1 MPRILIASHSHW
13 ETDPR
18 VRRQVETLV
27 EEGWSVEGLFLDP
40 PVRRYGLRTWRFPL
54 ERRRGGTWRYLIE
67 YAGFFVWSF
76 FWIGAR
82 CLISK
87 PAVVYVNSPPELLVF
102 STIVARL
109 RGVPVVLDVHD
120 PMPELFVA
128 KGRSSGLIWRLLVAQ
143 ERWALRFA
151 GSVITVHEPLRELL
165 STRIPRVEID
175 VVMNVPD
182 TTGWK
187 PISRRRESRTV
198 VYTGT
203 VAVRYGLDD
212 VLAAVAHLRDRIP
225 GLVLEV
231 IGDGE
236 DRESLQASAA
246 MLGIADRCEFV
257 PKQSWPEVRRRLEH
271 AWVGINVPKP
281 DALGELSFSNKIV
294 EWVALRL
301 PVIAGRTS
309 TLLQFFS
316 EESLSYVTPGSAD
329 EIAEALIRL
338 HEAEEE
344 AVIKQLDAASTD
356 LRRIG
361 WPVQRRRL
369 LEVLERATGVAD

>member
-1 MPRILIASHSHW
+1 
-13 ETDPR
+13 
-18 VRRQVETLV
+18 
-27 EEGWSVEGLFLDP
+27 
-40 PVRRYGLRTWRFPL
+40 
-54 ERRRGGTWRYLIE
+54 LIE
-67 YAGFFVWSF
+67 YAAFFVWLF

-87 PAVVYVNSPPELLVF
+87 PAVVYVNSPPDLLVF

-120 PMPELFVA
+120 PMPELLVA
-128 KGRSSGLIWRLLVAQ
+128 KGRSSGLIWRMLVAQ

-151 GSVITVHEPLRELL
+151 DSVITVHEPLRELL
-165 STRIPRVEID
+165 STRTPRVEID

-182 TTGWK
+182 TTGWE
-187 PISRRRESRTV
+187 PIHRRRDSRTV

-203 VAVRYGLDD
+203 VAIRYGLDD
-212 VLAAVAHLRDRIP
+212 MLAAVAHLQDRIP

-231 IGDGE
+231 VGDGE

-257 PKQSWPEVRRRLEH
+257 PKQPWPEVRRRLDH

-294 EWVALRL
+294 EWISLRL

-316 EESLSYVTPGSAD
+316 EESLCYVTPGSAD
-329 EIAEALIRL
+329 EIAEALIGL

-344 AVIKQLDAASTD
+344 AVIRQLDAASAD
-356 LRRIG
+356 LRRIA

-369 LEVLERATGVAD
+369 LEVLERARAAAD